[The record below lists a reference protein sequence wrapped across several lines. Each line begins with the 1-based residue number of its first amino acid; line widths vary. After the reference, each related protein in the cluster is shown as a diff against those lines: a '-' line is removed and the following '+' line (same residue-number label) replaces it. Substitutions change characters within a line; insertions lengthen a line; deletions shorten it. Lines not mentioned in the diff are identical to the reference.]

1 MASGTRRTVRS
12 MAAIWSAESGMLP
25 FGPPR
30 PWETMSSSGRLRSSS
45 SVFGISHRPACGVG
59 LDQALGVVTQ
69 RLADFE
75 DGPKFITPRAGNTRA
90 LVHCP
95 GNLVE
100 ITADRAQFTHGVLQG
115 GELVLRQRRQPP

>member
-1 MASGTRRTVRS
+1 MASGTRRTVLS
-12 MAAIWSAESGMLP
+12 IAAIWSAERRILP

-59 LDQALGVVTQ
+59 LDQALSVVTQ

-75 DGPKFITPRAGNTRA
+75 DGPKFVTPRASETRA
-90 LVHCP
+90 LVHRP
-95 GNLVE
+95 GDLVE
-100 ITADRAQFTHGVLQG
+100 ITADGAQFADGVLQG
-115 GELVLRQRRQPP
+115 GE